1 VYICALGSLVS
12 LVFYVINKN
21 AFQLQRK
28 NVAINILLIFCFIIY
43 SKGFS
48 VFGVIEQLFIY
59 SNIVVALNLKDE
71 FKIKVFDF
79 LTKGMGILLGV
90 SLFFY
95 VSHLLGL
102 PLPSSTIG
110 VSTLGY
116 TGINYYFFLTNL
128 ELIDFYRFRSIFA
141 EPGHLTM
148 GLMLLLFANKFNMRN
163 KWVVVLMLAQL
174 FTLSLAG
181 VVAIGF
187 SLLVYSFSR
196 QINTLVPRLIIGAV
210 IVFSFFFVGSLGE
223 DDLLYLAIVSRLT
236 VNENTGRLHGNNRTD
251 ADTDAFYEKYSETS
265 DFFFGLG
272 NETTSAIVSEGGAGY
287 KIFLIRFGLI
297 SAVFVLAF
305 YLAFALNYRQY
316 EVFCFFLLL
325 MLLLSQNAYPFWFCV
340 VFTFIL
346 GIPKLYYKPEIKA

>member
-12 LVFYVINKN
+12 LVFYVLNKN

-79 LTKGMGILLGV
+79 LTKGIGILLGV

-116 TGINYYFFLTNL
+116 TGINYYFFLT
-128 ELIDFYRFRSIFA
+128 
-141 EPGHLTM
+141 
-148 GLMLLLFANKFNMRN
+148 FN
-163 KWVVVLMLAQL
+163 
-174 FTLSLAG
+174 
-181 VVAIGF
+181 
-187 SLLVYSFSR
+187 
-196 QINTLVPRLIIGAV
+196 NT
-210 IVFSFFFVGSLGE
+210 
-223 DDLLYLAIVSRLT
+223 
-236 VNENTGRLHGNNRTD
+236 
-251 ADTDAFYEKYSETS
+251 
-265 DFFFGLG
+265 
-272 NETTSAIVSEGGAGY
+272 
-287 KIFLIRFGLI
+287 
-297 SAVFVLAF
+297 
-305 YLAFALNYRQY
+305 
-316 EVFCFFLLL
+316 
-325 MLLLSQNAYPFWFCV
+325 
-340 VFTFIL
+340 
-346 GIPKLYYKPEIKA
+346 